1 MKNMIPGFGGM
12 KVRSFMIK
20 QDDLGKFKVI

>member
-1 MKNMIPGFGGM
+1 MKKHDSWIWGI